1 MQLYIYICIYQ
12 NAVLVEHGN
21 AASSLPKPYLKKKKC
36 WKVTLLI
43 NLTNFYITR
52 YVQVQCRSNAW
63 LHKII
68 HVHFYL
74 SARIVETKFS
84 TVVHVCGMH
93 FPTEHSYM
101 YAFEAFLNNNL
112 CILYITHKKNSSNFL
127 TFGWELLTLGFQIY
141 YAHSKLFNYTSY
153 FTLLYDEVLL

>member
-1 MQLYIYICIYQ
+1 MCSYIYIFFL
-12 NAVLVEHGN
+12 NAISVEHGN
-21 AASSLPKPYLKKKKC
+21 AASSLSKPYFLNKKIF

-84 TVVHVCGMH
+84 TVVHVCGMN
-93 FPTEHSYM
+93 FPTEHLYRYS
-101 YAFEAFLNNNL
+101 FEAFLNTKL
-112 CILYITHKKNSSNFL
+112 CILYITNKKNSSNFL
-127 TFGWELLTLGFQIY
+127 TFGWELLRLGFQIY
-141 YAHSKLFNYTSY
+141 YTHSKLFNYTSY